1 MLRILGLLFLLLIVT
16 AVAGGGFWLHQDGQA
31 RKFVVQVAPVIFKD
45 WNAGALTHRSA
56 SVMQTP
62 DYEAQ
67 VQDIFRTISPH
78 LGPLV
83 SVDTPQGTLRYGRA
97 EPRLPRGLHGKY
109 HLSAKFQKADGE
121 IEFEVVKED
130 GAWRVAGF
138 VVDSPAVLEAMAKKQ
153 AAPAPA
159 STWSRGPA
167 DQEAAVLA
175 EAEEILR
182 IMDSEDPGATWNRAS
197 LVFQEATPKRRFV
210 ADMKRMRTMTGH
222 VQNRKLQGVGFMFD
236 RPGANPPGDYA
247 VADYVSTYSRATL
260 TERLGFYRKED
271 GKWQFSAHQWKR
283 TDK

>member
-1 MLRILGLLFLLLIVT
+1 MLRILGLFFLLLIVA

-31 RKFVVQVAPVIFKD
+31 RKFVVTVSPIIFKD

-56 SVMQTP
+56 AVMQTP

-67 VQDIFRTISPH
+67 VQDMFRTISPH

-83 SVDTPQGTLRYGRA
+83 SVDSPQGTLRYGRVD
-97 EPRLPRGLHGKY
+97 PTLPRGLHGKY
-109 HLSAKFQKADGE
+109 HLNAKFQKGDGDIE
-121 IEFEVVKED
+121 IGVIKED
-130 GAWRVAGF
+130 GAWRIVSF
-138 VVDSPAVLEAMAKKQ
+138 VVGSPAVLEAMAKKQ

-167 DQEAAVLA
+167 DQEAEVLA
-175 EAEEILR
+175 VAEEILR

-197 LVFQEATPKRRFV
+197 LVFQESTSKRRFV
-210 ADMKRMRTMTGH
+210 SEMKRMRTMTGH
-222 VQNRKLQGVGFMFD
+222 VQGRKLQGVGFMFD

-247 VADYVSTYSRATL
+247 VADFVSTYSRATL
-260 TERLGFYRKED
+260 NERLGFYKKED

-283 TDK
+283 IDQ

>member
-1 MLRILGLLFLLLIVT
+1 MLRILGLLFLLLLVA

-31 RKFVVQVAPVIFKD
+31 RKFVVNVSPIIFRD
-45 WNAGALTHRSA
+45 WNDGALTHRSA
-56 SVMQTP
+56 AVMQTP

-83 SVDTPQGTLRYGRA
+83 SVDTPQGTVRYGRA
-97 EPRLPRGLHGKY
+97 DPKLSRGLYGKY
-109 HLSAKFQKADGE
+109 RLNAKFQKADGG
-121 IEFEVVKED
+121 IEFVVIKEV
-130 GAWRVAGF
+130 GAWRIAGF
-138 VVDSPAVLEAMAKKQ
+138 QVGSPAVLDALSKK
-153 AAPAPA
+153 AASPAPA

-167 DQEAAVLA
+167 EAEAAVFA

-197 LVFQEATPKRRFV
+197 LQFQEAAPKRRFV
-210 ADMKRMRTMTGH
+210 AEMKRMRTMTGH
-222 VQNRKLQGVGFMFD
+222 VQGRKLQGVGFMFD

-247 VADYVSTYSRATL
+247 VADFVSTYSHATL
-260 TERLGFYRKED
+260 NERLGFYRKED

-283 TDK
+283 IDQ

>member
-1 MLRILGLLFLLLIVT
+1 MLRILGLFFLLLIVA

-31 RKFVVQVAPVIFKD
+31 RKFVVNVSPIIFKD

-56 SVMQTP
+56 AVMQTP

-67 VQDIFRTISPH
+67 VQDMFRTISPH

-83 SVDTPQGTLRYGRA
+83 SVDSPQGTLRYGRVD
-97 EPRLPRGLHGKY
+97 PRLPRGLHGKY
-109 HLSAKFQKADGE
+109 HLNAKFQKGDGDIE
-121 IEFEVVKED
+121 IGVIKED
-130 GAWRVAGF
+130 GAWRIVSF
-138 VVDSPAVLEAMAKKQ
+138 VVGSPAVLEAMAKKQ

-167 DQEAAVLA
+167 DQEAEVLA
-175 EAEEILR
+175 VAEEILR

-197 LVFQEATPKRRFV
+197 LQFQEAAPKRRFV
-210 ADMKRMRTMTGH
+210 AEMKRMRTMTGH
-222 VQNRKLQGVGFMFD
+222 VQGRKLQGVGFMFD

-247 VADYVSTYSRATL
+247 VADFVSTYSHATL
-260 TERLGFYRKED
+260 NERLGFYRKED

-283 TDK
+283 IDQ